1 MLDSGAMYRAVTLLL
16 LQQNQSPQDQN
27 AAAFAAQNAAIQF
40 DFTNGQ
46 RVLLNGSDVTDAIR
60 TQDVTRN
67 IAPVAANPKVR
78 AILVKKQRSLGE
90 NGGVVAEGR
99 DIGTVV
105 FPNAELK
112 VFMQASIEARAQRR
126 LLQLQTNGENVDL
139 DILKEDIRRRDK
151 SDTQRQ
157 HGALKIASDALVLDT
172 SNLSLDEQVHFIV
185 DEAKKRGA

>member
-1 MLDSGAMYRAVTLLL
+1 MYRAVTLLL